1 MVLIGRLDDRLTDS
15 RLTIRCATLLAVAV
29 VVFVFSWSLAYLLL
43 PVGLLRGRTGGAV
56 LAGGEQAASSFTVE
70 LVRIFAVNFALV
82 AVVVVAANLLRTRR
96 GVPLG
101 YWSALMM
108 IAVAGV
114 VTGTNSF
121 SIQVGPPHKLAP
133 SVELLGNPG
142 PYELAA
148 YVLATTATYGIGR
161 WQLVGR
167 WPHSTAPRI
176 TAEPGPVRPIV
187 LGLGAATALLLA
199 MAAWEAHRIIATVT

>member
-1 MVLIGRLDDRLTDS
+1 VVLIGRLVDRLTDS
-15 RLTIRCATLLAVAV
+15 RLTIRCVTLLAVAV

-56 LAGGEQAASSFTVE
+56 LAGGDQAASSFTVE

-108 IAVAGV
+108 IAVAGI

-121 SIQVGPPHKLAP
+121 SIQVGPSHKLAP

-148 YVLATTATYGIGR
+148 YVLATTATYGISR

-176 TAEPGPVRPIV
+176 APALGPVRHIV
-187 LGLGAATALLLA
+187 LGLAAATALLLA
-199 MAAWEAHRIIATVT
+199 MAAWEAHRIIVAVR

>member
-1 MVLIGRLDDRLTDS
+1 MVLTSRLVDRLTDP
-15 RLTIRCATLLAVAV
+15 RFAIRSATLLAVAASAFV
-29 VVFVFSWSLAYLLL
+29 VSWSLAYLLL

-56 LAGGEQAASSFTVE
+56 LAGGDQAASSFTVE
-70 LVRIFAVNFALV
+70 LVRIFAINFALV
-82 AVVVVAANLLRTRR
+82 ALVVVAANLLRTRR

-108 IAVAGV
+108 IVVAGV

-121 SIQVGPPHKLAP
+121 SIQMGSSHKLAP

-142 PYELAA
+142 PYELAT
-148 YVLATTATYGIGR
+148 YVLAATATYGLGR

-167 WPHSTAPRI
+167 WPRSSTRRI
-176 TAEPGPVRPIV
+176 AAEPGSVRHIV

-199 MAAWEAHRIIATVT
+199 AAAWEAHRIIATVG